1 MKYCLLAQYLKW
13 KESSFWATLASSVI
27 KAGVSLKSAV
37 APLSCIKMTLY
48 VFTWSV

>member
-1 MKYCLLAQYLKW
+1 MLSPCTIPQMAGEQFLV
-13 KESSFWATLASSVI
+13 STLSSVI
-27 KAGVSLKSAV
+27 KAGESLKSAV